1 MDDRDTIVIMDEEY
15 NIAETEELVKAA
27 SIVIDG
33 PLKLVMD
40 KILLNN
46 AGFGCYNNLIKE
58 ALYVGLIAI
67 INAEVNPRC
76 EEYSD
81 MSTRP
86 EGFDKTE
93 YEEIPFE
100 EFEALRE
107 GVVRADIKY

>member
-1 MDDRDTIVIMDEEY
+1 MDDRDTIIIMDEEY
-15 NIAETEELVKAA
+15 NVADTEELVSAS

-46 AGFGCYNNLIKE
+46 AEFECYNDLIKE
-58 ALYVGLIAI
+58 ALYLGLIAI
-67 INAEVNPRC
+67 INKEVNPRC
-76 EEYSD
+76 NEYSD
-81 MSTRP
+81 INTPP

-107 GVVRADIKY
+107 KMVRPDVQY

>member
-1 MDDRDTIVIMDEEY
+1 MDDRDMIIIMDEEY
-15 NIAETEELVKAA
+15 NIAETEELVQAS

-40 KILLNN
+40 KIIKNN
-46 AGFGCYNNLIKE
+46 TKFECYNDLIKE

-67 INAEVNPRC
+67 INEEVNPKC
-76 EEYSD
+76 GNYQYTNTPPEE
-81 MSTRP
+81 
-86 EGFDKTE
+86 FDKTE

-107 GVVRADIKY
+107 ENVRVKMEY